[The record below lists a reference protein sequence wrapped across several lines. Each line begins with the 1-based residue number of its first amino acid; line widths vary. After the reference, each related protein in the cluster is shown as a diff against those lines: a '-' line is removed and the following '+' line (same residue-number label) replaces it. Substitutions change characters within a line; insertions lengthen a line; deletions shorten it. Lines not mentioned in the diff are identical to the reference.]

1 MPPLFLR
8 FCAAII
14 AGAII
19 GLWIHP
25 ANALGFPIPQPKGCV
40 TFWDSA
46 KALRIAQHHPFS
58 TGRYL
63 SDSNFVLFGVRDG
76 GGVMLRHSDSC
87 CLISLSIAPRM
98 ALRLLADQESA

>member
-8 FCAAII
+8 LCAAIV

-19 GLWIHP
+19 GLWLHP

-46 KALRIAQHHPFS
+46 KDLRVAKHHPFS

-63 SDSNFVLFGVRDG
+63 SDTHFVLFGVRDG
-76 GGVMLRHSDSC
+76 GGVMLTHSDRG
-87 CLISLSIAPRM
+87 CLISLPIAPGM
-98 ALRLLADQESA
+98 ASSLLADQESA